1 MIQSRV
7 EKASTRT
14 TSNKHQHSPQDME
27 LPNFEIPKLTFDLP
41 SNATKNK
48 TIAAVQ

>member
-14 TSNKHQHSPQDME
+14 TSNKQCSPQDME